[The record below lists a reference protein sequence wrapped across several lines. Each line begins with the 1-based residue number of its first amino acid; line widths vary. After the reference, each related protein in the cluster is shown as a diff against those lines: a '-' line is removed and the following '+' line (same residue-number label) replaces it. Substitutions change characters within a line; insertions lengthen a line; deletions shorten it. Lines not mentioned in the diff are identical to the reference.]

1 MFAHAGKKTTQRTR
15 QEKRPASLR
24 ASVITRGF
32 IAARKMA
39 IAFFEV
45 PRAKGAAFIAS
56 PPQDGFAGANLGHR
70 PRIHVMKKSSSGES
84 AIYF

>member
-1 MFAHAGKKTTQRTR
+1 VRIYSGK
-15 QEKRPASLR
+15 EN
-24 ASVITRGF
+24 
-32 IAARKMA
+32 A
-39 IAFFEV
+39 IVQFKV

-70 PRIHVMKKSSSGES
+70 PRIRVMKKSSSGES